1 MAQSTSVKPS
11 RPAPAVENPGIANN
25 AQPAGSET
33 IPSDE
38 AAPESIAFAMDA
50 VDQTL
55 RSMGGE
61 GAQISMDSGARAHNL
76 LALQQAVGNRQ
87 VQRVLQRQPTPA
99 PASRVTPA
107 VAPPAPDASLPE
119 DLRNFRTRGPVP
131 ADAKGTTIA
140 PSTGMGGFNARY
152 DPASMVLTITL
163 NLAMTFLDGMKITG
177 HRVTATQ
184 NTMDSSAVAI
194 NRMLSRLSGEKRTK
208 ALDQVKEQWTWTGAG
223 DPRIT
228 AWMATYRS
236 NVMGAWSS
244 AGSGIIF
251 QGSRP
256 GWDSQL
262 AKVNVVVN
270 TQNVTGAAPGTPV
283 PGPQPVHCRA
293 DIYKTPDEDVFG
305 ANVDPGTAASGTDQK
320 LELGSGQVVAQSHLL
335 TQEVFFANN
344 SSSLGSR
351 AKEKLKR
358 WIISFQ
364 ATPGTT
370 GNSIAITG
378 HANTKGE
385 KTEAGRERNLTL
397 SFDRAQAVETFLKTT
412 SVEGSLLRNAS
423 TRISGIAG
431 VGAGGAGEEAAWR
444 RVDIVVG
451 SGQGQNIAAHEFGHM
466 LGLFDEYASTPKRDA
481 AGNPITDAQGDQVTR
496 GLISGTGDDV
506 GTKTG
511 HDALATSMGL
521 GGSVNENNDNIMS
534 LGSTIRPQHYA
545 TFMEA
550 LHNITGVN
558 DWKVKP

>member
-1 MAQSTSVKPS
+1 MAQSTSVKQS
-11 RPAPAVENPGIANN
+11 RPTPAVENPGHVNN

-38 AAPESIAFAMDA
+38 AAPESVAFAMDA
-50 VDQTL
+50 VEHTL
-55 RSMGGE
+55 QSMGGE
-61 GAQISMDSGARAHNL
+61 GVQISMDSGARAHNL

-99 PASRVTPA
+99 PAARVTPA

-131 ADAKGTTIA
+131 ADAKGTTVA

-194 NRMLSRLSGEKRTK
+194 NRMLSRLRGEKRTK

-256 GWDSQL
+256 GWNSQL

-293 DIYKTPDEDVFG
+293 DIYKT
-305 ANVDPGTAASGTDQK
+305 SGRRYFRSQRR
-320 LELGSGQVVAQSHLL
+320 
-335 TQEVFFANN
+335 
-344 SSSLGSR
+344 SR
-351 AKEKLKR
+351 
-358 WIISFQ
+358 
-364 ATPGTT
+364 
-370 GNSIAITG
+370 
-378 HANTKGE
+378 H
-385 KTEAGRERNLTL
+385 
-397 SFDRAQAVETFLKTT
+397 
-412 SVEGSLLRNAS
+412 
-423 TRISGIAG
+423 
-431 VGAGGAGEEAAWR
+431 R
-444 RVDIVVG
+444 R
-451 SGQGQNIAAHEFGHM
+451 QRHR
-466 LGLFDEYASTPKRDA
+466 PKA
-481 AGNPITDAQGDQVTR
+481 
-496 GLISGTGDDV
+496 GTGQWP
-506 GTKTG
+506 
-511 HDALATSMGL
+511 
-521 GGSVNENNDNIMS
+521 GSCPIPS
-534 LGSTIRPQHYA
+534 H
-545 TFMEA
+545 
-550 LHNITGVN
+550 
-558 DWKVKP
+558 